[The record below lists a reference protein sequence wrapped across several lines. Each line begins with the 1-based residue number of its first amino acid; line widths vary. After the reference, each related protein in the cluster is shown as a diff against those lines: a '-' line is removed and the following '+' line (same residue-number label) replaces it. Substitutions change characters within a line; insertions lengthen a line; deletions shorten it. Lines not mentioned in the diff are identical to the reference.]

1 MINIVKKVYKKIHI
15 IQNIFIKNK
24 FLINKKSYAMEGED
38 LEIVKILKNIKDGF
52 YVDAGGYHPL
62 DRNNTYLLYKK
73 NWRGI
78 NIDLSEFSIDL
89 FNFIRPEDIN
99 VNVAVKN
106 SDDKAIFYYQKKLS
120 QLTTIKKEIANQRM
134 QGHIKEMEI
143 KSNKLTTIINNTKY
157 KNRKIDFLN
166 IDLEGA
172 DFEALQSLDFNIY
185 RPKLICVEIY
195 DEDIEESNI
204 NLFLKDLEYTRKW
217 SATFSHLYTDNLTDF
232 N

>member
-1 MINIVKKVYKKIHI
+1 MINIFKKVYKKIHI

-24 FLINKKSYAMEGED
+24 FLISKKSYAMEGED

-99 VNVAVKN
+99 INVAVKN

-120 QLTTIKKEIANQRM
+120 QLTTIKKEIPNQRM
-134 QGHIKEMEI
+134 QGYIKEMQI
-143 KSNKLTTIINNTKY
+143 KSKK
-157 KNRKIDFLN
+157 
-166 IDLEGA
+166 
-172 DFEALQSLDFNIY
+172 
-185 RPKLICVEIY
+185 
-195 DEDIEESNI
+195 
-204 NLFLKDLEYTRKW
+204 
-217 SATFSHLYTDNLTDF
+217 
-232 N
+232 

>member
-1 MINIVKKVYKKIHI
+1 MNNFINKLYKKIHI
-15 IQNIFIKNK
+15 IQNIYLKNK
-24 FLINKKSYAMEGED
+24 YLIKRKTYAMEGED
-38 LEIVKILKNIKDGF
+38 LEIVKYLKNIKNGF

-89 FNFIRPEDIN
+89 FNFIRPDDVNI
-99 VNVAVKN
+99 NVAVAN
-106 SDDKAIFYYQKKLS
+106 NDNYVTFYYQKKLS
-120 QLTTIKKEIANQRM
+120 QLTTIKKNIDNQRM
-134 QGHIKEMEI
+134 QGLIKEQKI
-143 KSNKLTTIINNTKY
+143 KSNKLTTILNNTKY

-166 IDLEGA
+166 IDIEGA
-172 DFEALQSLDFNIY
+172 DFEALKSLDFEIY

-195 DEDIEESNI
+195 DENIDNSNI
-204 NLFLKDLEYTRKW
+204 NIFLKDLNYSRIW
-217 SATFSHLYTDNLTDF
+217 SATFSHLYTDNFINF

>member
-1 MINIVKKVYKKIHI
+1 MINLFKNIYKKIHI
-15 IQNIFIKNK
+15 IQNIYIKNK
-24 FLINKKSYAMEGED
+24 FFSKRKTYAMEGED
-38 LEIVKILKNIKDGF
+38 LEVVKILKNIQNGF

-89 FNFIRPEDIN
+89 FNFARPEDIN
-99 VNVAVKN
+99 INVAVENK
-106 SDDKAIFYYQKKLS
+106 DDKVTFFYQKKLS
-120 QLTTIKKEIANQRM
+120 QLTTIKKNVANFRM
-134 QGHIKEMEI
+134 QGQIMEREI

-172 DFEALQSLDFNIY
+172 DFEALKSLDFNIY

-195 DEDIEESNI
+195 DEDIERSDI
-204 NLFLKDLEYTRKW
+204 NVFLKKLNYSKQW
-217 SATFSHLYTDNLTDF
+217 SATYSHLYTDDFVDF

>member
-1 MINIVKKVYKKIHI
+1 MINLFKNIYKKIHI
-15 IQNIFIKNK
+15 IQNIYIKNK
-24 FLINKKSYAMEGED
+24 FFSKRKTYAMEGED
-38 LEIVKILKNIKDGF
+38 LEVVKILKNIQNGF

-89 FNFIRPEDIN
+89 FNFARPEDIN
-99 VNVAVKN
+99 INVAVENK
-106 SDDKAIFYYQKKLS
+106 DDKVTFFYQKKLS
-120 QLTTIKKEIANQRM
+120 QLTTIKKNVANFRM
-134 QGHIKEMEI
+134 QGQIMEREI

-166 IDLEGA
+166 VDLEGA
-172 DFEALQSLDFNIY
+172 DFEALKSLDFNIY

-195 DEDIEESNI
+195 DEDIERSDI
-204 NLFLKDLEYTRKW
+204 NVFLKKLNYSKQW
-217 SATFSHLYTDNLTDF
+217 SATYSHLYTDDFVDF

>member
-1 MINIVKKVYKKIHI
+1 MINLFKNIYKKIHI
-15 IQNIFIKNK
+15 IQNIYIKNK
-24 FLINKKSYAMEGED
+24 FFSKRKTYAMEGED
-38 LEIVKILKNIKDGF
+38 LEVVKILKNIQNGF

-89 FNFIRPEDIN
+89 FNFARPEDIN
-99 VNVAVKN
+99 INVAVENK
-106 SDDKAIFYYQKKLS
+106 DDKVTFFYQKKLS
-120 QLTTIKKEIANQRM
+120 QLTTIKKNVANFRM
-134 QGHIKEMEI
+134 QGQIMEREI

-195 DEDIEESNI
+195 DEDIERSDI
-204 NLFLKDLEYTRKW
+204 NVFLKKLNYSKQW
-217 SATFSHLYTDNLTDF
+217 SATYSHLYTDDFVDF